1 VVERPL
7 VIKLVRHG
15 QSLANVQGVDPQ
27 LTGDFR
33 SPLTE
38 EGIAQARTAG
48 AAIGPEFLQGA
59 LVYVSPYVRT
69 RQTLDAVL
77 EGAGSSRD
85 APFGIYEDPR
95 LREQDHGYGN
105 LKEQEPKRA
114 THGWFYYRYEG
125 GESPADC
132 YDRTSG
138 FLESMMRQ
146 VERKDACRV
155 LIITHGMAMRCFVMR
170 FLRLTVEQFEEIE
183 NPRNGSI
190 VTVAPKELLAECYA
204 ELGPWRVHGLVK
216 RRD

>member
-1 VVERPL
+1 MI
-7 VIKLVRHG
+7 IKLVRHG
-15 QSLANVQGVDPQ
+15 QSLANVKGVDPQ
-27 LTGDFR
+27 VVGDFR
-33 SPLTE
+33 SPLTA
-38 EGIAQARTAG
+38 EGIAQGRSAG
-48 AAIGPEFLQGA
+48 AAIGAEFFQGA

-69 RQTLDAVL
+69 RQTLDALL
-77 EGAGSSRD
+77 EGAGATRT
-85 APFGIYEDPR
+85 APLSIYEDPR

-146 VERKDACRV
+146 VERRDASRV

-183 NPRNGSI
+183 NPGNGAI
-190 VTVAPKELLAECYA
+190 VTVAPKELLADCYA
-204 ELGPWRVHGLVK
+204 ELGPWRVHGLV
-216 RRD
+216 RRTD